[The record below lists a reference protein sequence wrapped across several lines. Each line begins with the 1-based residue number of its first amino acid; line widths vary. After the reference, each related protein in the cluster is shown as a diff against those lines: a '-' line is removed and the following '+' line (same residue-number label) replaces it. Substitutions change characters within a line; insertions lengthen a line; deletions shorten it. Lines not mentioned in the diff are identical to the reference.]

1 MPRPAIH
8 PGEILADELEE
19 IGVTPTALSRQID
32 VPPNRITQII
42 QGKRAIT
49 GDTAL
54 RLGHWFKTSAQFWL
68 NLQAAY
74 DLRIATEE
82 IGRAVAKLPTRPT
95 TGKTKRTKQPG
106 VL

>member
-8 PGEILADELEE
+8 PGEILADELAEL
-19 IGVTPTALSRQID
+19 GLTPTALSRQIN
-32 VPPNRITQII
+32 VPANRVTQII
-42 QGKRAIT
+42 HGRRGIS

-74 DLRIATEE
+74 DIRIAEQKAGKA
-82 IGRAVAKLPTRPT
+82 ISRLPTRD
-95 TGKTKRTKQPG
+95 KKIAAE
-106 VL
+106 